1 MSNNEHDNVI
11 QDGRQFVTFSVGDA
25 ALGIDIA
32 FVQEINPHLDITMVP
47 GASEMIHGVVN
58 LRGDVV
64 TVLDPHRMFG
74 IESTTELKDRRNLV
88 LNIGGER
95 IGVLVDRVSD
105 ILTVHPTELSKK
117 PANVRSI
124 DRKLID
130 SVLLRNEELIVMLD
144 PANLLEVID
153 QSTDM
158 KKSAA

>member
-1 MSNNEHDNVI
+1 
-11 QDGRQFVTFSVGDA
+11 
-25 ALGIDIA
+25 
-32 FVQEINPHLDITMVP
+32 
-47 GASEMIHGVVN
+47 MIHGVVN